1 MISRKFLLVA
11 SLFLSFS
18 LAAMAQQDSIPINTV
33 IEKTAK
39 YATAF
44 PIEKVYLHLDKP
56 YYAAGDTIWL
66 KAYVTV
72 EKHQPSALSGI
83 VYVDLLNSQD
93 SVIAGLRLPLKSGFA
108 NGNITLDGETIKQG
122 AYRIRAYTNWMRN
135 FDADYFYD
143 RTINIGNALDNKV
156 NTFISYKSSGKKG
169 GMIKLNASIVYKDPT
184 SAPYAD
190 KKVSWQLVRNGDP
203 IAKGKGTTDAKGNL
217 LVELPENDAPTLT
230 SGSLVTAIDMGDR
243 NFVTNTFPLTGSITN
258 FDVQFFPESGQLTNG
273 VRTKVAFKAI
283 NAKGLGADIK
293 GTITDDAGAEV
304 ATFTSAH
311 LGMGIFGMTPESGK
325 TYTANVTFPNGSSA
339 TYKLPRVQNMG
350 IGLMVNNSDPDNL
363 NIKIAANDV
372 FLQRKQNKSFYL
384 VAQSGGVIYYAAS
397 TVLKDQSYSAAIP
410 KSKFPTG
417 ILQITLFSSGGYAL
431 CQRLVFIQH
440 NDQLS
445 LNLKTDKPSYTVRQN
460 VKMSVT
466 AVNKTTPVVGSFS
479 VAVLD
484 DATIPSNENN
494 EQTIL
499 SYILL
504 TSDLK
509 GYIEKPNY
517 YFNKPDQEKSDNLDI
532 LMLTQG
538 YTRFNYEDI
547 LADKNPPIYTAPEQG
562 IEVSGILRTN
572 TGLPVSKGSIRLIV
586 PDNNFS
592 AETLTDMAGN
602 FKFSDVM
609 VRDTSK
615 ITLSARNNPNG
626 RNMVINVNGELYQK
640 VNKNPNVADEIV
652 NIDSVI
658 RPYLENSHKQYQN
671 SRILKEVVIKAK
683 TVVKKASHNDYGTFS
698 GLSPQADHEIK
709 PEQLKGCPILINC
722 LSTMALG
729 LTYAD
734 NNFYVTRDYNQ
745 GKKTTPVQIYIN
757 SAQIDVT
764 NLASMS
770 GDDVESVEIFLNDG
784 LSGINRIN
792 GTKGVMII
800 HKKVIKTQKIS
811 LSQLMALI
819 PKQNVITFAVQG
831 YSKAKDF
838 YVPKYE
844 VGKSSVIGLDL
855 RNTIYWNPKVITDKN
870 GVATFNFY
878 NSDARGSYR
887 AIIEGLDGDGNLGRQ
902 VIHFNVK

>member
-1 MISRKFLLVA
+1 MISRKFLLVV
-11 SLFLSFS
+11 SLLLSFS
-18 LAAMAQQDSIPINTV
+18 LAALAQQDSIPINTI

-39 YATAF
+39 YSAAF

-93 SVIAGLRLPLKSGFA
+93 SVLTSLRLQLKNGFA
-108 NGNITLDGETIKQG
+108 NGNITLDGATFKQG
-122 AYRIRAYTNWMRN
+122 AYRIRSYTNWMRN
-135 FDADYFYD
+135 FDPDYFYD
-143 RTINIGNALDNKV
+143 RTINVGNAIDNKV
-156 NTFISYKSSGKKG
+156 NTSISYKSSGKRG
-169 GMIKLNASIVYKDPT
+169 GLIKLNANIVYKDPA
-184 SAPYAD
+184 SVPYAD
-190 KKVSWQLVRNGDP
+190 KKITWQLMRNGDP
-203 IAKGKGTTDAKGNL
+203 ISKGRGTTDANGNL
-217 LVELPENDAPTLT
+217 LVELPENNSETIT
-230 SGSLVTAIDMGDR
+230 SASLVTAIDMGDR
-243 NFVTNTFPLTGSITN
+243 QFVTNTFPLNGSITN

-273 VRTKVAFKAI
+273 VRTKIAFKAI

-293 GTITDDAGAEV
+293 GNITDDKGTEV

-311 LGMGIFGMTPESGK
+311 LGMGVFALTPESDRA
-325 TYTANVTFPNGSSA
+325 YTANVTFPNGSTA
-339 TYKLPRVQNMG
+339 TYKLPRVQSMG
-350 IGLMVNNSDPDNL
+350 IGLAVFNNEPDNL
-363 NIKIAANDV
+363 TVKISANDV

-384 VAQSGGVIYYAAS
+384 VAQSGGVVYYAAS
-397 TVLKDQSYSAAIP
+397 TVLQNLTYSANIP

-417 ILQITLFSSGGYAL
+417 ILQVTLFSSGGYAL
-431 CQRLVFIQH
+431 CERTVFIQH

-466 AVNKTTPVVGSFS
+466 ALNKTAPVVGSFS

-484 DATIPSNENN
+484 DATIPSDENN

-499 SYILL
+499 SNILL

-517 YFNKPDQEKSDNLDI
+517 YFNKPDQEKLDNLDI

-538 YTRFNYEDI
+538 YSRFNYEDI
-547 LADKNPPIYTAPEQG
+547 LADKNPPIYVAPEQS
-562 IEVSGILRTN
+562 IEVTGILRTN

-592 AETLTDMAGN
+592 AETLTDMTGN
-602 FKFSDVM
+602 FKFSDVV

-615 ITLSARNNPNG
+615 ITLSARNNVNS
-626 RNMVINVNGELYQK
+626 RNMVINVNGEIYQK
-640 VNKNPNVADEIV
+640 ISKNNNIADEIV

-658 RPYLENSHKQYQN
+658 RPYLENSRKQFQS
-671 SRILKEVVIKAK
+671 SRVLKEVVIKAK
-683 TVVKKASHNDYGTFS
+683 TIVKKVSHSDYGTFS
-698 GLSPQADHEIK
+698 GLSAQADHEIN
-709 PEQLKGCPILINC
+709 PDQLKGCPILINC

-729 LTYAD
+729 LTYVD
-734 NNFYVTRDYNQ
+734 NNFYVTRSYNQ
-745 GKKTTPVQIYIN
+745 GNKQPVQIYLN

-770 GDDVESVEIFLNDG
+770 GDEVESVEIFVTDG
-784 LSGINRIN
+784 LSGINRVN

-800 HKKVIKTQKIS
+800 HKKVIKKEKIS

-819 PKQNVITFAVQG
+819 PKQNVITFSVQG

-855 RNTIYWNPKVITDKN
+855 RNTIYWNPKITTDKN
-870 GVATFNFY
+870 GVATFSFF

-887 AIIEGLDGDGNLGRQ
+887 AIIEGIDGDGNLGRQ
-902 VIHFNVK
+902 VLHFNVK

>member
-1 MISRKFLLVA
+1 MISRKFLLVV
-11 SLFLSFS
+11 SLLLSFS
-18 LAAMAQQDSIPINTV
+18 LAALAQQDSIPINTI
-33 IEKTAK
+33 IEKTSK
-39 YATAF
+39 YSAAF

-93 SVIAGLRLPLKSGFA
+93 SVLAGLRLRLKNGFA
-108 NGNITLDGETIKQG
+108 NGNITLDGETFKQG

-135 FDADYFYD
+135 FDPDYFYD
-143 RTINIGNALDNKV
+143 RTINVGNAIDNKV
-156 NTFISYKSSGKKG
+156 NTYISFKSSGKRG
-169 GMIKLNASIVYKDPT
+169 GLIKLNANILYKDP
-184 SAPYAD
+184 SSVPYAD
-190 KKVSWQLVRNGDP
+190 KKVNWQLVRNGD
-203 IAKGKGTTDAKGNL
+203 AVSKGRGTTDANGNL
-217 LVELPENDAPTLT
+217 LVEIPENNAETIT

-243 NFVTNTFPLTGSITN
+243 QFVTNTFPLNGSITN

-273 VRTKVAFKAI
+273 IRTKIAFKAI
-283 NAKGLGADIK
+283 NAKGLGADVK
-293 GTITDDAGAEV
+293 GNITDDKGTEV
-304 ATFTSAH
+304 ATFTSSH
-311 LGMGIFGMTPESGK
+311 LGMGVFALTPESGK
-325 TYTANVTFPNGSSA
+325 IYTANVTFPNGSTA

-350 IGLMVNNSDPDNL
+350 ISLAVYNNDPENL
-363 NIKIAANDV
+363 TVKISANDV

-384 VAQSGGVIYYAAS
+384 VAQSGGIIYYAAS
-397 TVLKDQSYSAAIP
+397 TVLQNLSYSANIP
-410 KSKFPTG
+410 KNKFPTG
-417 ILQITLFSSGGYAL
+417 ILQVTLFSSGGYAL
-431 CQRLVFIQH
+431 CQRVVFIQH

-445 LNLKTDKPSYTVRQN
+445 LTLKTDKPSYTVRQN

-466 AVNKTTPVVGSFS
+466 ALNKTAPVVGSFS

-484 DATIPSNENN
+484 DATIPSDENN

-499 SYILL
+499 SNILL

-517 YFNKPDQEKSDNLDI
+517 YFNKPDQEKLDNLDI

-538 YTRFNYEDI
+538 YSRFSFEDI
-547 LADKNPPIYTAPEQG
+547 LADKNPPIYVAPEQG

-572 TGLPVSKGSIRLIV
+572 TGLPVSKGSIRLLV

-592 AETLTDMAGN
+592 AETLTDMSGN
-602 FKFSDVM
+602 FKFADVV

-615 ITLSARNNPNG
+615 ITLSARNNVNSK
-626 RNMVINVNGELYQK
+626 NMVINVNGEIYQK
-640 VNKNPNVADEIV
+640 ISKNNNVADEIV

-658 RPYLENSHKQYQN
+658 RPYLENSRKQYQS
-671 SRILKEVVIKAK
+671 SRVLKEVVIKAK
-683 TVVKKASHNDYGTFS
+683 TVVKKASHSDYGTFA
-698 GLSPQADHEIK
+698 GLSPQADHEINSD
-709 PEQLKGCPILINC
+709 QLKGCPILINC

-729 LTYAD
+729 LTYVD

-745 GKKTTPVQIYIN
+745 GKKLPVQIY
-757 SAQIDVT
+757 VG
-764 NLASMS
+764 SMPVEVS
-770 GDDVESVEIFLNDG
+770 FLSTITGDEVESVEIFMKDG
-784 LSGINRIN
+784 LSGINRLSNTNGVLVIN
-792 GTKGVMII
+792 
-800 HKKVIKTQKIS
+800 KKIVKKQKIS

-855 RNTIYWNPKVITDKN
+855 RNTIYWNPKIITDKN

-887 AIIEGLDGDGNLGRQ
+887 AIIEGIDGDGNLGRQ
-902 VIHFNVK
+902 VVRFNVK

>member
-1 MISRKFLLVA
+1 
-11 SLFLSFS
+11 
-18 LAAMAQQDSIPINTV
+18 MAQQDSIPLTTI

-39 YATAF
+39 YTASF

-72 EKHQPSALSGI
+72 EKHQPSGLSGI
-83 VYVDLLNSQD
+83 VYVDLVNGQD
-93 SVIAGLRLPLKSGFA
+93 SVLTSLRLPLKNGFA
-108 NGNITLDGETIKQG
+108 NGNITLDGETFKQG

-135 FDADYFYD
+135 FDPDYFYD
-143 RTINIGNALDNKV
+143 RTINVGNAIDNKV

-169 GMIKLNASIVYKDPT
+169 GLIKLNANIIYKSPS

-190 KKVSWQLVRNGDP
+190 KKVSWQLVRNGDA
-203 IAKGKGTTDAKGNL
+203 IGKGRGTTDANGNL
-217 LVELPENDAPTLT
+217 LVEMPENDAETLM
-230 SGSLVTAIDMGDR
+230 SGSLVTSIDMGDR
-243 NFVTNTFPLTGSITN
+243 NLVTNTFPLKGSITS
-258 FDVQFFPESGQLTNG
+258 FDLQFFPESGQLTNG
-273 VRTKVAFKAI
+273 VRTKIAFKAI
-283 NAKGLGADIK
+283 NVKGLGADVTGNVTDDK
-293 GTITDDAGAEV
+293 GTEIAV
-304 ATFTSAH
+304 LKSSH
-311 LGMGIFGMTPESGK
+311 LGMGVFGITPDIER
-325 TYTANVTFPNGSSA
+325 TYTANIVFPNGSKA
-339 TYKLPRVQNMG
+339 TYKLPRVQSMG
-350 IGLMVNNSDPDNL
+350 IGLSINNSDPDNL
-363 NIKIAANDV
+363 TIKIAANDV

-397 TVLKDQSYSAAIP
+397 TTLQNLTYSANVP
-410 KSKFPTG
+410 KAKFPTG
-417 ILQITLFSSGGYAL
+417 IVQVTLFSSGGYAL
-431 CQRLVFIQH
+431 CQRVVFIQH
-440 NDQLS
+440 NDQL
-445 LNLKTDKPSYTVRQN
+445 NVALKTDKPSYTVRQN

-466 AVNKTTPVVGSFS
+466 ALNKTTPVVGSFS

-484 DATIPSNENN
+484 DTTIPSDENN

-499 SYILL
+499 SNILL

-517 YFNKPDQEKSDNLDI
+517 YFNKPDQEKLDNLDI

-538 YTRFNYEDI
+538 YSRFSYEDL
-547 LADKNPPIYTAPEQG
+547 LADKTPPIYVAPEQG
-562 IEVSGILRTN
+562 IEVTGILRTN
-572 TGLPVSKGSIRLIV
+572 TGLPVSKGNIRLLV

-592 AETLTDMAGN
+592 AETLTDMSGN
-602 FKFSDVM
+602 FKFSDVI
-609 VRDTSK
+609 VKDTSK
-615 ITLSARNNPNG
+615 ITLSARNNVNSK
-626 RNMVINVNGELYQK
+626 NMVINVNGEIYQK
-640 VNKNPNVADEIV
+640 ISKNPNVADEVV

-658 RPYLENSHKQYQN
+658 RPYLENSRKQYQS
-671 SRILKEVVIKAK
+671 SRVLKEVVIKAK
-683 TVVKKASHNDYGTFS
+683 PVVKKPSHTDYGTFA
-698 GLSPQADHEIK
+698 GLSPQADHEINQD
-709 PEQLKGCPILINC
+709 QLKGCPILLNC

-729 LTYAD
+729 LTYVD

-745 GKKTTPVQIYIN
+745 GNKTTPVQIYIN
-757 SAQIDVT
+757 SAQVDVS
-764 NLASMS
+764 NLSSMS

-784 LSGINRIN
+784 LSGINKVN

-800 HKKVIKTQKIS
+800 NKKEIKKQKIS

-838 YVPKYE
+838 YVPKYD
-844 VGKSSVIGLDL
+844 VNKSSVIGLDL
-855 RNTIYWNPKVITDKN
+855 RNTIYWNPKILTDKN